1 MTNLAV
7 IGAGTMGHALALVFA
22 MGGHEVRLTDSNA
35 ATLAR
40 APGLMHAALET
51 LIEGGEAPAG
61 FDHARLDAAVTTH
74 ADLGETV
81 AGAGIVV
88 EAIVEHPGAKR
99 VLFAELDKLLRGG
112 TIIASNTSYLDV
124 FPLIPERRQTFAV
137 IAHWYTPPYLVD
149 LVDIVPGPRTDASV
163 VAAMR
168 DLVSG
173 LGKEPVVFDKFISGY
188 VANRLQSA
196 LTLEVNRLIDEGIAT
211 PEQIDRS
218 IIHGL
223 ALRLPV
229 LGHVMKADFTGL
241 PMMQNALANR
251 TYTPPEPRGESPT
264 LDLLMAAGRTGA
276 MSGRGYYDWGGRSP
290 EELFRARDR
299 KLITIRKAMRQAGSM
314 LEYKANGCKK
324 NGPKPGGR

>member
-1 MTNLAV
+1 MTNIAV

-22 MGGHEVRLTDSNA
+22 MGGHRVRLTDSSA

-40 APGLMHAALET
+40 APALMRAALET
-51 LIEGGEAPAG
+51 LIEGGEAPTG
-61 FDHARLDAAVTTH
+61 FDAARLADLVTTH
-74 ADLGETV
+74 AELAETV
-81 AGAGIVV
+81 AGAGIVI

-124 FPLIPERRQTFAV
+124 FPLIPERRQTFAI

-149 LVDIVPGPRTDASV
+149 LVDIVPGPRTDPSV

-168 DLVSG
+168 DIVTG
-173 LGKEPVVFDKFISGY
+173 LGKEPVVFEKFISGY

-196 LTLEVNRLIDEGIAT
+196 LALEVNRLLDEGIAT

-223 ALRLPV
+223 ALRMPV

-241 PMMQNALANR
+241 PLLQLALANR
-251 TYTPPEPRGESPT
+251 TYTPPEAKGASAT
-264 LDLLMAAGRTGA
+264 LDLLLTAGRTGA

-290 EELFRARDR
+290 EELFRERDR
-299 KLITIRKAMRQAGSM
+299 KLIAIRRAMREAGSM
-314 LEYKANGCKK
+314 MEFTSKSNGH
-324 NGPKPGGR
+324 

>member
-1 MTNLAV
+1 MANIAV

-22 MGGHEVRLTDSNA
+22 MGGHRVRLTDSSE
-35 ATLAR
+35 ATLER
-40 APGLMHAALET
+40 APSLMRSALET
-51 LIEGGEAPAG
+51 LTEGGEAPAG
-61 FDHARLDAAVTTH
+61 FTAARLAEAVSTH
-74 ADLGETV
+74 ADLADTV
-81 AGAGIVV
+81 QGAGIVV

-124 FPLIPERRQTFAV
+124 FPLIPERRQTFSV

-149 LVDIVPGPRTDASV
+149 LVDIVPGPRTDPSV
-163 VAAMR
+163 INAMR
-168 DLVSG
+168 DLTVAM
-173 LGKEPVVFDKFISGY
+173 GKQPVLFERFISGY

-196 LTLEVNRLIDEGIAT
+196 LTLEVNRLLDEGIVTA
-211 PEQIDRS
+211 EQIDRS

-241 PMMQNALANR
+241 PLMQQALANR
-251 TYTPPEPRGESPT
+251 TYTPPAANGASAT
-264 LDLLMAAGRTGA
+264 LDLLVTAGRTGA

-299 KLITIRKAMRQAGSM
+299 KLIAIRRAMREAGSM
-314 LEYKANGCKK
+314 LEFTSKTNGH
-324 NGPKPGGR
+324 